1 MKPLKHKLQL
11 ETHHQIG
18 SALSVTGFS
27 GPYRVDSILPY
38 SILPKQELVI
48 ALSSI
53 WLFRAV
59 KKNCISGEPASP
71 IADRCASIERIKTD
85 HNSYTA
91 SCHSL
96 VFQQPMRIRDLSRG
110 MVVFVGKSKA
120 S

>member
-1 MKPLKHKLQL
+1 MMLNSDNRLTFGVAAANL
-11 ETHHQIG
+11 C
-18 SALSVTGFS
+18 LSRT
-27 GPYRVDSILPY
+27 RVYFTTIKY
-38 SILPKQELVI
+38 IRVK
-48 ALSSI
+48 LSSI

-59 KKNCISGEPASP
+59 KKNCNSGEPASP

-110 MVVFVGKSKA
+110 MVLSKINEKRLTKNE
-120 S
+120 